1 MQTKILYKSISKNKT
16 SYGHKWQLN
25 QWYKIDK
32 PLRLCGV
39 GFHAS
44 QNIIDAMNYVAAGYV
59 AKVEVRRKSII
70 EDEKECWSDMRIIQW
85 AKWNKKD
92 SISLAIFSAEL
103 VLANYEKEFPN
114 DNRPRQAIEAAKK
127 TLKKDNKLN
136 RSVAVKS
143 AWLAK
148 SAAWASWSAGPAA
161 WGVWSAGPA
170 GPAAWG
176 VWSAKSA
183 ESAAWAAKTAALSA
197 KSAESAAWA
206 SWAVKSAAW
215 AAECDDY
222 TAQIAVSSANLD
234 DVIGV
239 VKRKIN
245 DGKEKFQEI
254 LTKCHDFVIHRKKLN

>member
-161 WGVWSAGPA
+161 WGVWSA
-170 GPAAWG
+170 
-176 VWSAKSA
+176 
-183 ESAAWAAKTAALSA
+183 